1 MKPAT
6 GPKLTAEWVKF
17 PPGYSG
23 DGRKFTV
30 RVKFSDPVTINVRY
44 FRDYALSVT
53 GGVVD
58 KVWRVKGSDGERR
71 SDMWAIRVMP
81 TSQQPLSLPARSA
94 ARWKA
99 CAS

>member
-1 MKPAT
+1 MGKI
-6 GPKLTAEWVKF
+6 
-17 PPGYSG
+17 PPGHSG

-71 SDMWAIRVMP
+71 SDMRAIRVMP